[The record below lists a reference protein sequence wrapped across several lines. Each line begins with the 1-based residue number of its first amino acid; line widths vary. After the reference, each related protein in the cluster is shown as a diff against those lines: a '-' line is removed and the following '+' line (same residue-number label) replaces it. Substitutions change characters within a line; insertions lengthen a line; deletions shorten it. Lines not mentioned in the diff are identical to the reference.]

1 MHIHIEYALQKYRY
15 HNCKE
20 IIMLVSIITE
30 VYADGLVWSVVR
42 DLMEFDC
49 FEDAAKFV
57 SDGNTFDG
65 ICGYICYVEIIP

>member
-1 MHIHIEYALQKYRY
+1 
-15 HNCKE
+15 
-20 IIMLVSIITE
+20 MLVSIITE